1 MEAITSPA
9 PPPIPVIDLSPLA
22 APQPDAAAV
31 RQLASALHAACRDV
45 GFLYIA
51 GHGLSQGQLD
61 GLTALATRLFDL
73 PQVDKEALDAARSPL
88 ARGYN
93 SLQHGRH
100 SCTPEDGGP
109 RDAKE
114 SFTVGMERQAGD
126 PRPPSP
132 MHGPN
137 QWPPEAVLPG
147 WRVEA
152 EAAVEQ
158 LLAAARLLM
167 RGLALALQ
175 APPDYFTSRCTD
187 PVAQMVLFRY
197 PPTGG
202 TEEQRGC
209 GAHTDCGFLTLV
221 AQDAPGIEVQ
231 LSDGSW
237 HAAPALPGC
246 LLVNLGDMA
255 ARWAGDTYKSTVHR
269 VHNRSD
275 AATRHSLVFFCNTDF
290 DAVVETMPSC
300 LPPGVGAAAAEGGGG
315 GSEAAAAVAGGTGSE
330 AAAAGTD
337 GGGSVAAAAGGGV
350 IGRRH
355 PPIKAGDY
363 ILQKLGLMFN

>member
-88 ARGYN
+88 ARGWVGEAPARHMPGTAAAGLCSVGASLGQLLATADGPAPDPRQLPPSSPPPWCSYN

-147 WRVEA
+147 GWAGRRVGRE
-152 EAAVEQ
+152 VGG
-158 LLAAARLLM
+158 RLLC
-167 RGLALALQ
+167 R
-175 APPDYFTSRCTD
+175 
-187 PVAQMVLFRY
+187 
-197 PPTGG
+197 
-202 TEEQRGC
+202 
-209 GAHTDCGFLTLV
+209 
-221 AQDAPGIEVQ
+221 
-231 LSDGSW
+231 
-237 HAAPALPGC
+237 LPF
-246 LLVNLGDMA
+246 
-255 ARWAGDTYKSTVHR
+255 
-269 VHNRSD
+269 
-275 AATRHSLVFFCNTDF
+275 SLV
-290 DAVVETMPSC
+290 
-300 LPPGVGAAAAEGGGG
+300 
-315 GSEAAAAVAGGTGSE
+315 
-330 AAAAGTD
+330 
-337 GGGSVAAAAGGGV
+337 
-350 IGRRH
+350 
-355 PPIKAGDY
+355 
-363 ILQKLGLMFN
+363 